1 VNLDSDTTPHDRGT
15 EMFGNDADFLLT
27 IHRTHASELQADAAA
42 DRLAR
47 ALPRRHPRG
56 WLSRRTHAG
65 RAVDTRR

>member
-1 VNLDSDTTPHDRGT
+1 
-15 EMFGNDADFLLT
+15 MFGNDADFLLT
-27 IHRTHASELQADAAA
+27 IYRTHASELQADAAA